1 MYPLSVFVQETDYL
15 NLARTNKMLK
25 FAHKFETKWTA
36 IQLEIYLKEPHWID
50 IFFYSLVGYD
60 ELHEY
65 LFPKT
70 LVF

>member
-36 IQLEIYLKEPHWID
+36 IQLEIYLKEPH
-50 IFFYSLVGYD
+50 
-60 ELHEY
+60 
-65 LFPKT
+65 
-70 LVF
+70 